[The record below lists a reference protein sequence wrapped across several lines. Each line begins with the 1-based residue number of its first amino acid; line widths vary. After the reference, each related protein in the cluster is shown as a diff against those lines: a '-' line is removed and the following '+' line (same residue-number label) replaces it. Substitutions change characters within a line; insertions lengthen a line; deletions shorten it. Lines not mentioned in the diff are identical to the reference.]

1 MTSFKPYIV
10 IVVLAAI
17 ITWLLIDK
25 FKGGEI
31 APEGLILRD
40 TVVHYVNVDRV
51 VYQEKIAPP
60 IVRERTDTVYA
71 EKAETQVAVM
81 NLLLRMDSLRSELG
95 KYVTETFEHDTIFAP
110 YADAP
115 EVRDTLAFKLEYYSR
130 NFALDYRFGKRSLP
144 VETKTILL
152 PAQAMNKCN
161 ILGIDCDVFYA
172 AIGFFSVGYVV
183 GTYTGSDK

>member
-1 MTSFKPYIV
+1 MSGFKPYIV
-10 IVVLAAI
+10 IVILAAI
-17 ITWLLIDK
+17 LTWLLIDK
-25 FKGGEI
+25 FSGGEI

-51 VYQEKIAPP
+51 VYQEKIAPA

-71 EKAETQVAVM
+71 DKLETKIKVQSM
-81 NLLLRMDSLRSELG
+81 ILRMDSLRSELG
-95 KYVTETFEHDTIFAP
+95 KYVTETFEHDTIFTP

-115 EVRDTLAFKLEYYSR
+115 DVRDTLAFKLEYYSR
-130 NFALDYRFGKRSLP
+130 NFALDYRFGKRQLP

-152 PAQAMNKCN
+152 PANAMNKCQ

-172 AIGFFSVGYVV
+172 AIGFFSVGYVI
-183 GTYTGSDK
+183 GTYTGGDK